1 MGRPPIKPFQ
11 LCDDIYWVGV
21 NSAAPSHLIVTDCGL
36 VLIDTATVDT
46 QDELLANISSLGF
59 DVRDVR
65 HIIHSHAHFDHVG
78 ATNRIVELSGAKTY
92 GGFGDADSFC
102 GKNKILWAM
111 REPPENEDEFYFA
124 PDVLIH
130 DGDKIKFGNI
140 EMRFLE
146 TPGHTSGV
154 ISMLWNAHHNGV
166 EYTAGMFGGAGQ
178 NSLTDE
184 YLDLFSLPYS
194 LRNDYVRSIDRLLL
208 ENVDIHIGN
217 HPGNNSHVDKASR
230 KTEDYNPFVA
240 EKTWRPFLE
249 KQKNAL
255 IEKYGL

>member
-1 MGRPPIKPFQ
+1 
-11 LCDDIYWVGV
+11 
-21 NSAAPSHLIVTDCGL
+21 
-36 VLIDTATVDT
+36 
-46 QDELLANISSLGF
+46 
-59 DVRDVR
+59 
-65 HIIHSHAHFDHVG
+65 
-78 ATNRIVELSGAKTY
+78 
-92 GGFGDADSFC
+92 
-102 GKNKILWAM
+102 
-111 REPPENEDEFYFA
+111 
-124 PDVLIH
+124 
-130 DGDKIKFGNI
+130 
-140 EMRFLE
+140 
-146 TPGHTSGV
+146 
-154 ISMLWNAHHNGV
+154 MLWNAHHNGV